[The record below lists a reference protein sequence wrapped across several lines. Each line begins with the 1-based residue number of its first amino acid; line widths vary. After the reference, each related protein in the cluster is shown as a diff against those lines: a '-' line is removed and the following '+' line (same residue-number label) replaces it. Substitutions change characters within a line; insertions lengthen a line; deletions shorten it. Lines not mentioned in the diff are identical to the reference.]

1 MASASNAHYYAE
13 HLASF
18 LSDAHG
24 ETDYAARVDGLML
37 LLYSMAMAHTAQD
50 GAAAR
55 RLLHRA
61 IDGLGN
67 TIGEPANDAGGR
79 QSH

>member
-1 MASASNAHYYAE
+1 MESPANARYYAE

-18 LSDAHG
+18 LADAGG
-24 ETDYAARVDGLML
+24 ESDYAARVDGLML

-67 TIGEPANDAGGR
+67 TIRKPANDAGGR